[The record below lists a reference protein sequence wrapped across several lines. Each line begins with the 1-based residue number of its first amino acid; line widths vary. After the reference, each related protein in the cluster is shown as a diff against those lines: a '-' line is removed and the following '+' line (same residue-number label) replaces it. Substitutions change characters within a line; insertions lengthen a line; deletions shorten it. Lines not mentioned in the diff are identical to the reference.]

1 MVETKDTKKD
11 TEDKFSKVPVIKVR
25 FMTDE
30 EWNKLTYENYLKRR
44 CLNGS
49 KAY

>member
-11 TEDKFSKVPVIKVR
+11 TEDNFTKVPVIKVR

-30 EWNKLTYENYLKRR
+30 EWNRLAYENYLKRKQ
-44 CLNGS
+44 GI
-49 KAY
+49 

>member
-11 TEDKFSKVPVIKVR
+11 TEDNFFKVPVIKVR

-30 EWNKLTYENYLKRR
+30 EWNRLAYENYLKMR